1 LTTSAWF
8 DIIATRCN
16 NNELQYKNVESRPI
30 DLFIFFAYLLQLI
43 ANTSN
48 CNNCIRREEK
58 MSSANLDNPRQE
70 IEEAIDVGDLY
81 KLLRMNGMLHGHFCP
96 FSAIGVKAAARAVRE
111 LGVKS
116 RGMEETVA
124 IVETNNCFSDGVQFV
139 TGCSFGNN
147 ALIYRDYG
155 KTAFTLARRSGDGVR
170 IAVRGDRVTE
180 ERSPEA
186 AKLFERVV
194 VKRGGTEADRK
205 RLSELWKELSFR
217 VLDLPDEEVFDIK
230 RVNIEVPA
238 YARIFRSVKCSVCGE
253 SIMEPRARVK
263 DGKPVCIPCSGQE
276 YYQLAGDGI
285 SIIVGS

>member
-1 LTTSAWF
+1 LLLAAVTLS
-8 DIIATRCN
+8 RKG
-16 NNELQYKNVESRPI
+16 ENVS
-30 DLFIFFAYLLQLI
+30 
-43 ANTSN
+43 NTN
-48 CNNCIRREEK
+48 I
-58 MSSANLDNPRQE
+58 DNPRQE
-70 IEEAIDVGDLY
+70 IEEAIAAGDLS

-96 FSAIGVKAAARAVRE
+96 FSASGGKASVRAVRE

-155 KTAFTLARRSGDGVR
+155 KTAFTLARRNGDAVR
-170 IAVRGDRVTE
+170 ISVRADRVME

-186 AKLFERVV
+186 TQLFERVV
-194 VKRGGTEADRK
+194 VERSGTDIDRE
-205 RLSELWKELSFR
+205 RLSKLWKELSFR
-217 VLDLPDEEVFDIK
+217 ILDLPDEEVFDIK
-230 RVNIEVPA
+230 RVTVEVPA
-238 YARIFRSVKCSVCGE
+238 YARIFASVKCSVCSE
-253 SIMEPRARVK
+253 NVMEPRARMK

-285 SIIVGS
+285 STIGGG